1 MQYLTIQQMGSAWV
15 YLNNRFVPEAEAV
28 VSPFDYG
35 LLFGD
40 GLFETLRAYGGTL
53 FRLDAH
59 LERFQQGAARLEIP
73 LPSTGF
79 LASILHQTLQ
89 RNDLRDALLRL
100 TVTRGVGN
108 PGLHPASCRSPTLI
122 VTARPLPDP
131 SSAPSSGL
139 SAVVVNLRRNP
150 PQALDPAIK
159 SANFLNN
166 VLAKLEADR
175 RGADEGIFLNLDGA
189 LTEATTGNIFW
200 LAGGRLKTPDLSA
213 GLLNGITRQVVIALA
228 DAEGIQ
234 VEEGHYD
241 AEDLYRA
248 DEAFVTSTGAEIAPL
263 IRVDDRMI
271 GCGAVG
277 PTTQRLQQAFRQR
290 VEAECFR

>member
-1 MQYLTIQQMGSAWV
+1 MWV
-15 YLNNRFVPEAEAV
+15 YLNHRFVPEAEATI
-28 VSPFDYG
+28 SPFDYG

-40 GLFETLRAYGGTL
+40 GLFETLRAYGGTI

-59 LERFQQGAARLEIP
+59 LERLQCGAARLEIP
-73 LPSTGF
+73 LPTSDL
-79 LASILHQTLQ
+79 LASILYQTLQ
-89 RNDLRDALLRL
+89 RNGLREAILRL
-100 TVTRGVGN
+100 TVTRGTGK
-108 PGLHPASCRSPTLI
+108 PGLHPASCRAPTLI
-122 VTARPLPDP
+122 ATARPLPNRP
-131 SSAPSSGL
+131 QTPQSGL
-139 SAVVVNLRRNP
+139 SAVVVNIRRNP

-159 SANFLNN
+159 STNFLNN

-175 RGADEGIFLNLDGA
+175 RGVDDGIFLNLDGA
-189 LTEATTGNIFW
+189 LTETTTGNLFW
-200 LAGGRLKTPDLSA
+200 VTGGRLKTPALSA

-234 VEEGHYD
+234 VEEGIYN

-248 DEAFVTSTGAEIAPL
+248 DEAFVTSTGAEIVPL

-277 PTTQRLQQAFRQR
+277 PTTQRLQQAFRRQ
-290 VEAECFR
+290 VEAECFRSDCSVDSML